1 MAHVTRRRTSS
12 TTEKELKM
20 PVIHIYT
27 PAGFV
32 SPARKKLLV
41 ERVTAA
47 AVESE
52 GLPTTDM
59 TYVLVHDVPD
69 AGWGWQG
76 KVITQADFA
85 ALLPPDPEEPTTGT
99 TDAVPLERTS

>member
-1 MAHVTRRRTSS
+1 
-12 TTEKELKM
+12 M

-27 PAGFV
+27 PEGFV
-32 SPARKKLLV
+32 SPARKRLLV

-47 AVESE
+47 AVEAE
-52 GLPTTDM
+52 GLPTTDL

-76 KVITQADFA
+76 KVITRDDFSAVLPADPTEPAEQVELSPEDRVEDRA
-85 ALLPPDPEEPTTGT
+85 AT
-99 TDAVPLERTS
+99 VK